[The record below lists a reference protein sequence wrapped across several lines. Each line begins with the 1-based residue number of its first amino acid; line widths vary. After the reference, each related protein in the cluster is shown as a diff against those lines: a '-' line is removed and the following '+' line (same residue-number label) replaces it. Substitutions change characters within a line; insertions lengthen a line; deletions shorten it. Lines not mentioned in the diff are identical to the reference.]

1 MTEPNTRFGASER
14 RKRPPG
20 ADLEMAIVVAYGR
33 GGQPSGAHGV
43 PRAPAES
50 MPDPEADVPRANSAV
65 TPCYNQR
72 MTVQELIS
80 RFPEVSPELAGEP
93 TVAEFAETFS
103 DLLAVARKPS
113 NCSTGHDAANHY
125 YLKLIGPLSYYR
137 YGLAT
142 RERVVADLRALL
154 DRHAADP
161 DGFAASLLP
170 EDAAV
175 AEVRG
180 PGCD

>member
-1 MTEPNTRFGASER
+1 MTSR
-14 RKRPPG
+14 
-20 ADLEMAIVVAYGR
+20 
-33 GGQPSGAHGV
+33 
-43 PRAPAES
+43 
-50 MPDPEADVPRANSAV
+50 
-65 TPCYNQR
+65 
-72 MTVQELIS
+72 ELIA
-80 RFPEVSPELAGEP
+80 RFPEVSADLADEP
-93 TVAEFAETFS
+93 LLARFADTFG

-125 YLKLIGPLSYYR
+125 YLALIGPLSYYR

-142 RERVVADLRALL
+142 RERVVEDLQKLL

-175 AEVRG
+175 AEVKG
-180 PGCD
+180 PDCA